1 MRKLLITI
9 ILLVTFPALVHAGFF
24 GDSVDLADLAQLS
37 QKGLEDLKDSEF
49 EVFLAQVRLAG
60 AKDDLKK
67 ANGELKAVKKNLS
80 SRKPDL
86 KATEAEVKAA
96 KEIQDKER
104 FTRAESALQK
114 SQENYT
120 TAELNVAWK
129 AQEVKARKALVEKA
143 ELELDIAEIQRDLA
157 RVAQLVSEKVP
168 AAQKHSAENLEKSL
182 KRNRKTS
189 PRQKGTKNEKCGKQK
204 NPKRTM
210 SARSRSECG
219 LAWWGKVMMA
229 PFPPRLYPSG
239 LISPLRLV
247 SWLRQLFSG

>member
-9 ILLVTFPALVHAGFF
+9 ILLVTFPALVHAGLF

-182 KRNRKTS
+182 KK
-189 PRQKGTKNEKCGKQK
+189 KQK
-204 NPKRTM
+204 DLTKAKRDEEREM
-210 SARSRSECG
+210 WEAKKSKEDYERKIKE
-219 LAWWGKVMMA
+219 
-229 PFPPRLYPSG
+229 
-239 LISPLRLV
+239 
-247 SWLRQLFSG
+247 

>member
-1 MRKLLITI
+1 MRKLLMTI
-9 ILLVTFPALVHAGFF
+9 ILLVTFSALVHAGFF

-67 ANGELKAVKKNLS
+67 ANGELKAVKKILS
-80 SRKPDL
+80 SQKSDL

-114 SQENYT
+114 SQEAYT

-129 AQEVKARKALVEKA
+129 AQEVKARKASVEKA
-143 ELELDIAEIQRDLA
+143 ELELDVAEIQRDLA
-157 RVAQLVSEKVP
+157 RVAQLVSEKIP
-168 AAQKHSAENLEKSL
+168 AAQKYSAENLEKNL
-182 KRNRKTS
+182 KKKQKDLTKAKRDEEREIWEANKSKEDYERKT
-189 PRQKGTKNEKCGKQK
+189 KE
-204 NPKRTM
+204 
-210 SARSRSECG
+210 
-219 LAWWGKVMMA
+219 
-229 PFPPRLYPSG
+229 
-239 LISPLRLV
+239 
-247 SWLRQLFSG
+247 